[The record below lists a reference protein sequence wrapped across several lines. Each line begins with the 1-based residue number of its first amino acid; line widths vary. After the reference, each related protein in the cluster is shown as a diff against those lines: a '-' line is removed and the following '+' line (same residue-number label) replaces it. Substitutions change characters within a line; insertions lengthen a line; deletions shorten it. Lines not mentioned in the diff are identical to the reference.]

1 MSYCMSHRTSRPMLL
16 SLAACACLP
25 LAAGA
30 QQDFSKVEMKVS
42 KIAGNVY
49 MLQGAGGNIGVS
61 VGDDGVV
68 IVDDDYA
75 PMAEKITAALK
86 GITDK
91 PLRFI
96 INTHYHFDHA
106 GGNAALQPTGGI
118 IAHDNVRKRL
128 QTDVT
133 AGNGGSIKFASPAA
147 PARAL
152 PIITFDRDVTVHLN
166 GEDIQAMHFPRG
178 HTDGDSVVFF
188 PKSNVVHM
196 GDDFVTYGFPFI
208 DLQGGGSVAG
218 LIDACEAVI
227 KKLPADVKVVPGHGP
242 VSTLEDIKRFVTMLK
257 ETRAVAQKAIK
268 AGKTLEQLKQEKIL
282 APWQKFSGSF
292 ISTDAFIE
300 TLFNDLSGKKVSASQ
315 PH

>member
-1 MSYCMSHRTSRPMLL
+1 MNHRTSRLL
-16 SLAACACLP
+16 LGVAACACLP
-25 LAAGA
+25 ITASAQ
-30 QQDFSKVEMKVS
+30 QQDFSKIEIKVS
-42 KIAGNVY
+42 KVAGNIY

-68 IVDDDYA
+68 IVDDDYG
-75 PMAEKITAALK
+75 PMADKITAALK

-91 PLRFI
+91 PLRYI

-106 GGNAALQPTGGI
+106 GGNEALQQAPAAI

-128 QTDVT
+128 QTGGA
-133 AGNGGSIKFASPAA
+133 AGNRGSIKFDSPPA

-152 PIITFDRDVTVHLN
+152 PVITFDRDVTVHLN

-227 KKLPADVKVVPGHGP
+227 KKLPADVKVIPGHGP
-242 VSTLEDIKRFVTMLK
+242 VSTLEDLKRFVTMLK
-257 ETRAVAQKAIK
+257 ETRAVAQKAVK
-268 AGKTLEQLKQEKIL
+268 AGKTLEQLKQAKIL
-282 APWQKFSGSF
+282 APWQKFSGPF

-300 TLFNDLSGKKVSASQ
+300 TLFNDLSGKKPAAAQ